1 MRVSRL
7 LQLSL
12 GIWVALGISLPH
24 LAQSPRSS
32 HPQVESA
39 NSDTILRV
47 NSELVSVD
55 VTVVDEKGD
64 YVHGLSATDFAL
76 FEDGKP
82 CPIEFFQPN
91 STQGPRLVSMV
102 FAIDF
107 SGSVTRDEATTQQ
120 RALSTFLNDQNPNSL
135 FALIGFNDEVN
146 VLENFTKD
154 RKRLL
159 RAFEK
164 QKEYGGS
171 TRIYDAIDRAITL
184 LKKSPRKYGE
194 RLFRRYIVVLT
205 DGFDSSSMVNSREV
219 IRRATEEG
227 ISIYTVT
234 VPSYTV
240 SLNGRQRVPTLLDA
254 TRIAPST
261 GGRDFCVEEGFDYTS
276 AFRAISAEVIESYT
290 IAYQPSPESATPQFR
305 KISVTTHR
313 PRLTLRLSRQ
323 GFTK

>member
-12 GIWVALGISLPH
+12 GIGFALLVSLPH
-24 LAQSPRSS
+24 LAQGPQLPR
-32 HPQVESA
+32 PQVEST
-39 NSDTILRV
+39 NSDTILRI

-55 VTVVDEKGD
+55 VTVVDERGE
-64 YVHGLSATDFAL
+64 YVHGLSATDFSL

-82 CPIEFFQPN
+82 HPIEFFQPN

-102 FAIDF
+102 FAVDF
-107 SGSVTRDEATTQQ
+107 SGSVTLEEGATQQ

-171 TRIYDAIDRAITL
+171 TRIYDAIDRGITL

-219 IRRATEEG
+219 IRRANEEG

-254 TRIAPST
+254 TRIAAST
-261 GGRDFCVEEGFDYTS
+261 GGRDFCVEAGFDYTS
-276 AFRAISAEVIESYT
+276 AFRAISAEVVESYT
-290 IAYQPSPESATPQFR
+290 IAYQPSPESSPPQFR
-305 KISVTTHR
+305 KLSVTTRH
-313 PRLTLRLSRQ
+313 PHLTLRLSRQ
-323 GFTK
+323 GVTR